1 MGKREGGELEQ
12 NSLTEAPVQRGQ
24 FMVSTELKCV
34 LLDTRRA
41 TPGVF
46 TRGQGIRTWVPYT
59 SALTHHTIPTAPRRG
74 TLKARITIGYLLTG
88 LPKEW
93 W

>member
-46 TRGQGIRTWVPYT
+46 TRGQGIRTWV
-59 SALTHHTIPTAPRRG
+59 LTQVLLPTTPSLQLQDVG
-74 TLKARITIGYLLTG
+74 LLK
-88 LPKEW
+88 PE
-93 W
+93 